1 MGPVDPLDA
10 LQGMDPRA
18 FLLARGVDDADVD
31 RAEAEGWLPLLV
43 LDELLLPGPA
53 RFDRD
58 EVARQAGVPV
68 EIAERAWGAMGFPE
82 VPSGEKVFV
91 QDDVAALRGA
101 AALPE
106 IIDLNGE
113 VRLARVV
120 GSSMA
125 RVAESAVDGFE
136 VLLAD
141 LRDQGASEAEIA
153 RDLLGQFDLDE
164 LEHLIGYVFRR
175 QLHAALWRRLAT
187 DPSGSGTVQT
197 TIGFVD
203 LVRFTALTE
212 MVAEEELAA
221 IVDRFEQL
229 SHERVRVAGGRVVK
243 MIGDAVMFV
252 TESPIEAVRVALD
265 LVDAYENDDLLP
277 PARAGVANG
286 SALVREGDFF
296 GPVVNLAS
304 RIVDVARP
312 STVVVSDEL
321 HDLLAEEQ
329 SLSWRRLPRRR
340 LKGLGASTLWR
351 VSREHPGS

>member
-1 MGPVDPLDA
+1 MDPLSPTPEA
-10 LQGMDPRA
+10 DPQA
-18 FLLARGVDDADVD
+18 FLLSRGVDDADVA

-58 EVARQAGVPV
+58 EVANAAGVPPDLAV
-68 EIAERAWGAMGFPE
+68 RAWGAMGFPE

-101 AALPE
+101 VALPD
-106 IIDLNGE
+106 IVDLNGE

-125 RVAESAVDGFE
+125 RVAESAVDSFE
-136 VLLAD
+136 TMLAD
-141 LRDQGASEAEIA
+141 LRDQGTSEVDIA
-153 RDLLGQFDLDE
+153 QALLGQFDLDE

-187 DPSGSGTVQT
+187 DPSGTGTVQT

-221 IVDRFEQL
+221 IVERFETV
-229 SHERVRVAGGRVVK
+229 SHDRVRIAGGRVVK

-252 TESPIEAVRVALD
+252 TETPIDAVRVALD
-265 LVDAYENDDLLP
+265 LVDAYEHDELLP
-277 PARAGVANG
+277 PARAGVACG

-304 RIVDVARP
+304 RIVDSARP
-312 STVVVSDEL
+312 STVVVSDDL
-321 HDLLAEEQ
+321 HEALAAEEG
-329 SLSWRRLPRRR
+329 LSWRRLPRRR
-340 LKGLGASTLWR
+340 LKGLGSTTLWR
-351 VSREHPGS
+351 VARE

>member
-1 MGPVDPLDA
+1 VDPPA
-10 LQGMDPRA
+10 PAPEADPRS
-18 FLLARGVDDADVD
+18 FLLARGHDGADVD

-43 LDELLLPGPA
+43 LDELLLPGPV
-53 RFDRD
+53 RLDRD
-58 EVARQAGVPV
+58 EVARQAGVPDEV
-68 EIAERAWGAMGFPE
+68 AERAWGAMGFPE
-82 VPSGEKVFV
+82 VPYGEKVFV

-101 AALPE
+101 AALPD
-106 IIDLNGE
+106 IVDLGGE

-125 RVAESAVDGFE
+125 RVAEAAVDGFE

-141 LRDQGASEAEIA
+141 LRDQGASEADIA
-153 RDLLGQFDLDE
+153 AALLGQFDLDE

-187 DPSGSGTVQT
+187 DPSGTGTVQA

-212 MVAEEELAA
+212 LVAEEELAA

-229 SHERVRVAGGRVVK
+229 SHDRVRLTGGRVVK

-252 TESPIEAVRVALD
+252 TETPMDAVRVALD
-265 LVDAYENDDLLP
+265 LVDAYEHDDLVP
-277 PARAGVANG
+277 PARAGVACG
-286 SALVREGDFF
+286 AALVREGDFF

-304 RIVDVARP
+304 RIVDMARP
-312 STVVVSDEL
+312 STVVVSDDL
-321 HDLLAEEQ
+321 HGVLEADET
-329 SLSWRRLPRRR
+329 LSWRRLPRRR
-340 LKGLGASTLWR
+340 LKGLGSTTLWR
-351 VSREHPGS
+351 VSYSAPSG